1 MTGAKKVTIKSLSE
15 EFHKMKEE
23 VDYLKQKVADLEST
37 IENVIKEKTSGH
49 GNCEEDEVE
58 VTSKPK
64 NNKENIEIPGCAH
77 KCRECD
83 KSFLKKA
90 ALKMHVLDVHPKTIQ
105 CKECEKKYYFRLR
118 PRSAH

>member
-1 MTGAKKVTIKSLSE
+1 MTDAKKVIIKSLGE

-23 VDYLKQKVADLEST
+23 IDYLRHKVADLEST
-37 IENVIKEKTSGH
+37 IEKVIKEKTSGH
-49 GNCEEDEVE
+49 GNRKEDEVE

-64 NNKENIEIPGCAH
+64 NNKENIEIPRCAH

-83 KSFLKKA
+83 KYFLKKA

-105 CKECEKKYYFRLR
+105 CKECEEEKVLL
-118 PRSAH
+118 